1 MVRAGVAWDLGIWWH
16 DPREGT
22 VNPLHGTATVPSHHA
37 ESQLD
42 CCLLPQ
48 DSGAVTPEP
57 ITLEAPKWLQ
67 AVNCSSMICLR
78 FMLF

>member
-1 MVRAGVAWDLGIWWH
+1 MGQLLCLL
-16 DPREGT
+16 T
-22 VNPLHGTATVPSHHA
+22 TLSH
-37 ESQLD
+37 SWD

-67 AVNCSSMICLR
+67 AVNCSSMIRLR